1 MWLGKENTVNDAR
14 GTKSTATISGNKV
27 TRDKN
32 LSGTVNLPTASR
44 PDSLNTCAPVNAR
57 YTCALYISLVAVHF
71 LRRSVLGTMNLSHDR
86 FRSSGS
92 TSGDVIETT
101 GANTDTYWS
110 RFFCYYKY
118 LSGTQRFFILHNL
131 LILYNDVGNLKG
143 RYQNKF
149 LFK

>member
-1 MWLGKENTVNDAR
+1 MPATPVRCISPWWLCTFYVAPYLEQW
-14 GTKSTATISGNKV
+14 ISRAIV
-27 TRDKN
+27 
-32 LSGTVNLPTASR
+32 
-44 PDSLNTCAPVNAR
+44 
-57 YTCALYISLVAVHF
+57 F
-71 LRRSVLGTMNLSHDR
+71 VLADLQT
-86 FRSSGS
+86 

-149 LFK
+149 LLYNYSSEIFILFFSIMFTLFWIMMYSIMSIIGILDIQMIIIWEQRNMHFN